1 MGATLRS
8 CGRAKQKQP
17 LFGCT
22 SIKKVKMSLLGR
34 MLKRTLLFSYCVICF
49 GAVHSVNAGESSA
62 QTVRIKI
69 GTFLP
74 NHQADNIERKLNAIK
89 NQLKVM
95 KYRSYR
101 LLKEE
106 TQNVAWQG
114 SAVFEIPGGRSL
126 VVTPQEFRN
135 KQLALKVRLQHWD
148 KPVVDTTVR
157 LNNGGNFLLG
167 GPPHE
172 GGALVLSIS
181 ATAQ

>member
-1 MGATLRS
+1 
-8 CGRAKQKQP
+8 
-17 LFGCT
+17 
-22 SIKKVKMSLLGR
+22 MSLLGR
-34 MLKRTLLFSYCVICF
+34 ILKRAILFSCLIYLAAAFPI
-49 GAVHSVNAGESSA
+49 GAAENSS
-62 QTVRIKI
+62 QIVRVKI
-69 GTFLP
+69 GTILANNQNDEIDP
-74 NHQADNIERKLNAIK
+74 KLNMMR

-106 TQNVAWQG
+106 TQSVAWQG
-114 SAVFEIPGGRSL
+114 NAVFDIPGGRSL
-126 VVTPQEFRN
+126 IVTPQELRN
-135 KQLALKVRLQHWD
+135 KQLALKVRLQHGD

-157 LNNGGNFLLG
+157 LKDGGNFLLG

>member
-1 MGATLRS
+1 
-8 CGRAKQKQP
+8 
-17 LFGCT
+17 
-22 SIKKVKMSLLGR
+22 MSLLGR
-34 MLKRTLLFSYCVICF
+34 MLKRALLFSSLICL
-49 GAVHSVNAGESSA
+49 ATAYVVEAAENA
-62 QTVRIKI
+62 QIVRVKI
-69 GTFLP
+69 GTILASNQSDEMDP
-74 NHQADNIERKLNAIK
+74 KLSAMK

-114 SAVFEIPGGRSL
+114 NAVFEIPGGRSL
-126 VVTPQEFRN
+126 TVTPQEFRN
-135 KQLALKVRLQHWD
+135 KQLALKVRLQHGD
-148 KPVVDTTVR
+148 KPIVDTTVR

-181 ATAQ
+181 ASATTP